1 MDKNTITGLILIA
14 IVVIGFSFFS
24 RPNKQQQMAQQ
35 KFNDSI
41 ARIQEQQ
48 AKAKKATTDT
58 TIATVA
64 KVDSSSAFCKYANK
78 VDSSIVLQNSKVRI
92 TLSSKGGMITEA
104 LLKTYKSQDRKS
116 PVVLFSKKDVSL
128 NFNFYNHSNVVRT
141 NDLNFSIVNPTD
153 SSVTMRINASA
164 DQKSHIDFV
173 YKLHPESY
181 LVDLSIQAVG
191 MDTLLSQNM
200 RSMGIEW
207 QEHVRQ
213 QELGFTYENRLST
226 LTYRTNESSDNLSA
240 GGEVE
245 KEIATPVNWIAFK
258 SQFFSSVF
266 IADQMFNKRRYR
278 VSQRLFFRNG
288 YEVRPFWQRADHD
301 AFLFGT
307 KPLSHASSSE
317 YGTNY
322 QMASRRFSLSRMA
335 SCETNQSMVH
345 SQCIR
350 LAT

>member
-14 IVVIGFSFFS
+14 VVVIGFSFFS

-48 AKAKKATTDT
+48 AKAKKAATDT
-58 TIATVA
+58 TAATATAA

-78 VDSSIVLQNSKVRI
+78 VDSSVVLQNSKVKI
-92 TLSSKGGMITEA
+92 TLNSKGGMITEA
-104 LLKTYKSQDRKS
+104 LLKAYKSQDRKS

-141 NDLNFSIVNPTD
+141 SDLNFSIVNPTD

-181 LVDLSIQAVG
+181 IVDLTIQAAG

-200 RSMGIEW
+200 
-207 QEHVRQ
+207 
-213 QELGFTYENRLST
+213 L
-226 LTYRTNESSDNLSA
+226 A
-240 GGEVE
+240 
-245 KEIATPVNWIAFK
+245 
-258 SQFFSSVF
+258 
-266 IADQMFNKRRYR
+266 
-278 VSQRLFFRNG
+278 
-288 YEVRPFWQRADHD
+288 
-301 AFLFGT
+301 T
-307 KPLSHASSSE
+307 KP
-317 YGTNY
+317 
-322 QMASRRFSLSRMA
+322 
-335 SCETNQSMVH
+335 
-345 SQCIR
+345 
-350 LAT
+350 